1 MQELA
6 ALRRHQV
13 VGANFDCKTT
23 FGLLSGV
30 TDSRQEY
37 EKNLTTK
44 EETMPVDGVIPH
56 HDVNN
61 VNESPH
67 YNFADSTYSASA
79 IYFGSSLNNFSGSL
93 LGGNSLGIRSST
105 NEMPVDGVFLY
116 HGVNDVYESS
126 HPNFAGSIYIGDPL
140 NLAGSLE
147 NCCGSL
153 LGGGSLNQSSTEV
166 NNMNRRV
173 PTQIGQH
180 GVHESSLD
188 NFAGSIY
195 IGDPLHLAGSLE
207 NCGGSLLGGDWLVMG
222 QIMSERE
229 TRVRRHIYP
238 SCLPSISPTIS
249 PKIYPPNTS
258 KITPQAQN
266 SLETVSH
273 QSDRDHTTNSASP
286 NRHGIG

>member
-1 MQELA
+1 MFGQTKDGHESQTKDG
-6 ALRRHQV
+6 HESQV
-13 VGANFDCKTT
+13 VDADFDCKTV
-23 FGLLSGV
+23 F
-30 TDSRQEY
+30 D
-37 EKNLTTK
+37 
-44 EETMPVDGVIPH
+44 
-56 HDVNN
+56 
-61 VNESPH
+61 
-67 YNFADSTYSASA
+67 
-79 IYFGSSLNNFSGSL
+79 NFSGSL

-207 NCGGSLLGGDWLVMG
+207 NCGGSLLGGDWLDMV

-249 PKIYPPNTS
+249 PKISPSISPR
-258 KITPQAQN
+258 IAPQPQN
-266 SLETVSH
+266 PVGIVSVISP
-273 QSDRDHTTNSASP
+273 QSDRDPKTITEP
-286 NRHGIG
+286 TPRYGIG